1 MHLFIW
7 IREWLYFGVRLSCN
21 NLFINVTNFHYST
34 QSFCLNFLSSFFCI
48 THRTLRHKLLNVM
61 KLCDQL
67 QKIQLNN
74 AVRWFCIFRY
84 INLMAVDISSEQ
96 NLTTMRLPFERY
108 PPKVFNNRRDI
119 SEKCK
124 CTIKIE
130 SWCWSVHA

>member
-1 MHLFIW
+1 MTLFWGPSI
-7 IREWLYFGVRLSCN
+7 LQQ
-21 NLFINVTNFHYST
+21 FIYKRHKFFTIQHKVSVLI
-34 QSFCLNFLSSFFCI
+34 LNFFCI

-61 KLCDQL
+61 KICDQL

-108 PPKVFNNRRDI
+108 PPKVFNSRRDI
-119 SEKCK
+119 SEMQM
-124 CTIKIE
+124 
-130 SWCWSVHA
+130 HHQN